1 MKGWLQFSLTTCLKL
16 QSTVNIILVYHMQ
29 VHNMRDLQTGI
40 NECIVAVQEVTGNPK
55 TDTKLG
61 RVGR

>member
-1 MKGWLQFSLTTCLKL
+1 MFTAS
-16 QSTVNIILVYHMQ
+16 VNCEHYIILVYHMQ